1 MQQKKKRREARRF
14 AESNTS
20 NHPPGPSMDCFVCLE
35 MCVHLVLNRAQAR
48 QITGEGGTS
57 TNGHCIFFLIVW
69 VRFMSVSPRTVLSGA
84 KQKWSQC
91 CTPGSQG
98 HSAGSVSCRGALQQ
112 EDMLQDMGSS
122 SLSKETTTKRASI
135 ELVGDRRQPAAA
147 PPMHRSCTHT
157 ALGSQQL
164 FSCTPTIGTA
174 GGQWGFGTSPLI
186 LCSSC
191 AFTAQRM
198 GGITQLQSNTA
209 RKYPISSMR
218 VG

>member
-1 MQQKKKRREARRF
+1 MQQKKKKEERQGGLLKATHQTTPQ
-14 AESNTS
+14 A
-20 NHPPGPSMDCFVCLE
+20 PPWAALCAWR
-35 MCVHLVLNRAQAR
+35 CVHLVLNRAQAR

-135 ELVGDRRQPAAA
+135 ELVGDRRQPASA

-174 GGQWGFGTSPLI
+174 GEQWGFGTSPLI

-198 GGITQLQSNTA
+198 GGITQLRSNTA